1 MLVCFQVLISLQGLV
16 LVSKPYFNEAGYE
29 KQMGTIE
36 GEKNSLVYNESSYL
50 LVCKSMQY
58 LIKRPPKVS
67 CLDAFVFVPCFHL
80 QSIRKAPLVC
90 PRQLVSIWF
99 DAGVF
104 LPFSVYSRALQR
116 VVYPTVKHLVIVA
129 FPLKEAFFSCGL
141 ALGKDAFV
149 SDCLL
154 PSCS

>member
-1 MLVCFQVLISLQGLV
+1 MLQLLTGACFFQVLISLQGLV

-67 CLDAFVFVPCFHL
+67 CLSCLYHISYLP
-80 QSIRKAPLVC
+80 SIRKAPLVC
-90 PRQLVSIWF
+90 HVNWCQSGLMGVCSCHFRLVVVLCKELFIPQSNTLL
-99 DAGVF
+99 F
-104 LPFSVYSRALQR
+104 LPF
-116 VVYPTVKHLVIVA
+116 H
-129 FPLKEAFFSCGL
+129 
-141 ALGKDAFV
+141 
-149 SDCLL
+149 
-154 PSCS
+154 

>member
-1 MLVCFQVLISLQGLV
+1 VLVCFQVLISLQGLV

-67 CLDAFVFVPCFHL
+67 CLDAFMFVPYFTPA
-80 QSIRKAPLVC
+80 IRPAVGVILV
-90 PRQLVSIWF
+90 WG
-99 DAGVF
+99 GVCSF
-104 LPFSVYSRALQR
+104 LA
-116 VVYPTVKHLVIVA
+116 IV
-129 FPLKEAFFSCGL
+129 GL
-141 ALGKDAFV
+141 
-149 SDCLL
+149 
-154 PSCS
+154 